1 MSRTTI
7 ATALLTAVLLAV
19 AGCAS
24 APVHYVDADV
34 DFSFIR
40 KVAVAP
46 FSNMSSDRY
55 ASQRMESVFLAEL
68 LTYEGLEVVDPGEML
83 EAWNAMRLGADVVL
97 TPEQAMGLG
106 ERLGVDA
113 VFTGAIEEYGLE
125 RLGGDKTYNVTAVF
139 GLVET
144 ITGRVIWTSQV
155 HTDGSSLWKN
165 LFGGQPVSLYEVS
178 RKAVRQSLDTLL
190 APSGGSS
197 GSGGRDSSR

>member
-1 MSRTTI
+1 MSRTKI
-7 ATALLTAVLLAV
+7 ATALLTTALLAM

-24 APVHYVDADV
+24 APVSYVSPDV
-34 DFSFIR
+34 DFGFIR
-40 KVAVAP
+40 RVAVTP
-46 FSNMSSDRY
+46 FVNMSSDRY

-68 LTYEGLEVVDPGEML
+68 LTYRGLDVVDPGEML
-83 EAWNAMRLGADVVL
+83 QAWNDMRLGADVVL
-97 TPEQAMGLG
+97 TPEQAVGLG

-144 ITGRVIWTSQV
+144 VTGSQIWSAQV
-155 HTDGSSLWKN
+155 HADGASLWKN

-178 RKAVRQSLDTLL
+178 RRAVRRSLDTLL
-190 APSGGSS
+190 AGGGSS
-197 GSGGRDSSR
+197 GNDRGDSSR